1 MFAVAIDSR
10 DIILYQ
16 RASKKGNKYIL
27 NQDDAV
33 DFLNTHAYEDL
44 GEPMFYF
51 FYKCDRNVSFYDDM
65 YLSNLIA
72 AKIDS
77 KLDLNYDVYLATN
90 DVVGSSTTK
99 TRIVWCRE
107 YSQNNLD

>member
-1 MFAVAIDSR
+1 MKNNVDDRMFAVAIDSR

-65 YLSNLIA
+65 YLSNL
-72 AKIDS
+72 
-77 KLDLNYDVYLATN
+77 TN